1 MRTVA
6 IFGVGLIG
14 GSFALALKKA
24 GFAGEI
30 LGVSSERSI
39 GEALRRGAIDR
50 GVPFEEAACEADLL
64 YLATPIHRII
74 EDIQRMKEFLKPG
87 ALVTDAGSTKQEIA
101 DAAATHLAQDSFLG
115 GHPMA
120 GKESR
125 GVNVAD
131 ADLFKSRTYVLTPTS
146 AQQLE
151 GAGAKWLVEWIR
163 KIGANPLILTPGE
176 HDHAV
181 AFTSH
186 LPQLASTALTIAA
199 AGNLTDASSQ
209 KTTGQGFQDMTRL
222 AHSSFDMWKDILETN
237 TVEIDRALETYIK
250 VLMEMREGLKDPA
263 SMQPLFESAAE
274 FRKRLYSA
282 TILR

>member
-1 MRTVA
+1 M
-6 IFGVGLIG
+6 
-14 GSFALALKKA
+14 
-24 GFAGEI
+24 
-30 LGVSSERSI
+30 
-39 GEALRRGAIDR
+39 
-50 GVPFEEAACEADLL
+50 PFEEAAREADLL
-64 YLATPIHRII
+64 YLASPIHRII
-74 EDIQRMKEFLKPG
+74 EDIQRLKNLLKPG
-87 ALVTDAGSTKQEIA
+87 ALVTDAGSTKQEIGN
-101 DAAATHLAQDSFLG
+101 AAATHLAPEVFLG

-131 ADLFKSRTYVLTPTS
+131 ADLFKSRTYVLTPAS
-146 AQQLE
+146 SVQLE
-151 GAGAKWLVEWIR
+151 SAGAKWLVDWIR
-163 KIGANPLILTPGE
+163 KIGANPLILTAKQ

-199 AGNLTDASSQ
+199 AGNLGDVSSQ

-222 AHSSFDMWKDILETN
+222 AHSSFDMWKDILDTN
-237 TVEIDRALETYIK
+237 TAEIDGALETYIK
-250 VLMEMREGLKDPA
+250 VLMEMREGLKDSA
-263 SMQPLFESAAE
+263 RVQPMFESAAE

>member
-39 GEALRRGAIDR
+39 SEALRRGAIDR
-50 GVPFEEAACEADLL
+50 GVPFEEAAKEADLL
-64 YLATPIHRII
+64 YLATPIRRII
-74 EDIQRMKEFLKPG
+74 EDIRRLKNFLKPG
-87 ALVTDAGSTKQEIA
+87 ALITDAGSTKQEIC
-101 DAAATHLAQDSFLG
+101 DAAATHLAPEYFLG

-131 ADLFKSRTYVLTPTS
+131 ADLFKSRTYVLTPASTE
-146 AQQLE
+146 QLE
-151 GAGAKWLVEWIR
+151 SASGKWLVDWIR
-163 KIGANPLILTPGE
+163 KIGANPLILSPQE
-176 HDHAV
+176 HDHTV

-186 LPQLASTALTIAA
+186 LPQLASTALTMTA
-199 AGNLTDASSQ
+199 AGNLGNASSQ

-222 AHSSFDMWKDILETN
+222 AHSSFDMWKDILDTN
-237 TVEIDRALETYIK
+237 TAEIDKALEAYIQ
-250 VLMEMREGLKDPA
+250 VLLEMREGLRDPA
-263 SMQPLFESAAE
+263 GMQSAFESAAE